1 MTTAITMKVT
11 LGALAGLVSYCE
23 NKKMKMAKIQAHV
36 SNIAFI
42 ELNHPAF
49 AYAKELLNEAA
60 DKRRTFS
67 GVANCIQ
74 AAITEINRVIDAAHA
89 EALEMNEVI
98 DLAVVKFKYG
108 VDHYQAICN
117 VKNETHRMITAKGYA
132 LGWNARSMV
141 RLIANVWR
149 LGEAAAKAHRAH
161 TAAMLAAA
169 PANGS
174 TPDYDIPF

>member
-11 LGALAGLVSYCE
+11 LGALAGLLSYCE
-23 NKKMKMAKIQAHV
+23 SKKMKMAKIQAHV

-42 ELNHPAF
+42 ELNHASF
-49 AYAKELLNEAA
+49 AYAKDLLNEAA
-60 DKRRTFS
+60 DKRRTYA

-89 EALEMNEVI
+89 EALEM
-98 DLAVVKFKYG
+98 DAVVNDCVNRFKYCI
-108 VDHYQAICN
+108 DHFQAECN
-117 VKNETHRMITAKGYA
+117 VKNEIHGLVIEKGYA
-132 LGWNARSMV
+132 LGWTARMMV
-141 RLIANVWR
+141 NMVANVWR